1 MNEIDKIIEEVTAEH
16 PYKERDNRDSYSQY
30 NEGWSDA
37 CDILGERIK
46 QALSLYSVSNRF
58 SDPKF
63 IDNVCLSY
71 RHDFGLLS
79 EDEKNKVRFECKE
92 WMRAIKNNEPY

>member
-16 PYKERDNRDSYSQY
+16 PYKERGNRDSYSQY

-46 QALSLYSVSNRF
+46 QALSLYNVVLRSV
-58 SDPKF
+58 PY
-63 IDNVCLSY
+63 C
-71 RHDFGLLS
+71 
-79 EDEKNKVRFECKE
+79 ECKE
-92 WMRAIKNNEPY
+92 ETHKNIMTITKCIACGKLVED

>member
-1 MNEIDKIIEEVTAEH
+1 MENEIENEIKNIIKEFSNPREETL
-16 PYKERDNRDSYSQY
+16 DNAVKLICGLV
-30 NEGWSDA
+30 N
-37 CDILGERIK
+37 I
-46 QALSLYSVSNRF
+46 SNLF

-79 EDEKNKVRFECKE
+79 EDEQNKVRFECKE

>member
-16 PYKERDNRDSYSQY
+16 PYKERGNRDSYSQY

-46 QALSLYSVSNRF
+46 QALSLYSVVLRSV
-58 SDPKF
+58 PY
-63 IDNVCLSY
+63 C
-71 RHDFGLLS
+71 
-79 EDEKNKVRFECKE
+79 ECKE
-92 WMRAIKNNEPY
+92 ETHKNIMTLTECIACGKLVED

>member
-16 PYKERDNRDSYSQY
+16 PYKERGNRDSYSQY

-46 QALSLYSVSNRF
+46 QALSLYNVSGF
-58 SDPKF
+58 SADKVKQAYEDGQWDSEEGKGDKF
-63 IDNVCLSY
+63 NINNY
-71 RHDFGLLS
+71 R
-79 EDEKNKVRFECKE
+79 
-92 WMRAIKNNEPY
+92 